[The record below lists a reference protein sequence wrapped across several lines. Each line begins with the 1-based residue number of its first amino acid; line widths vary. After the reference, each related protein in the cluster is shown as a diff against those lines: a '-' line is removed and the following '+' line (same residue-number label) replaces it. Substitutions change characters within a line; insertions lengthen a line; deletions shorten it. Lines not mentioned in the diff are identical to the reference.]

1 MSATATATNRRKI
14 NGGYSIHKT
23 AREMR
28 LDPIKAT
35 FAVFAIIAL
44 ILLIALFAFCTEV
57 RGQGKAPG
65 INNGQ
70 CIPIPTMID
79 IVKNRFKETIV
90 FKGTNNRGEMVLIAH
105 NPLTKSWT
113 ALNSYG
119 EQFFCVV
126 AFGADGLVMPEVEH
140 GRDSKLKPN

>member
-1 MSATATATNRRKI
+1 MKP
-14 NGGYSIHKT
+14 
-23 AREMR
+23 
-28 LDPIKAT
+28 DPIKPILVI
-35 FAVFAIIAL
+35 FIIS
-44 ILLIALFAFCTEV
+44 LFAFYTEV
-57 RGQGKAPG
+57 RGQEKAPG
-65 INNGQ
+65 VNNGQ

-79 IVKNRFKETIV
+79 IVKNRFKETVV

-119 EQFFCVV
+119 GQFLCVV
-126 AFGADGLVMPEVEH
+126 AFGSEGLVMPELED

>member
-1 MSATATATNRRKI
+1 MTIATVINRGKKSDR
-14 NGGYSIHKT
+14 NTVHPT
-23 AREMR
+23 ARKMKP
-28 LDPIKAT
+28 DPIKAT
-35 FAVFAIIAL
+35 FVIFIIIAL

-57 RGQGKAPG
+57 RGHVKAPG

-79 IVKNRFKETIV
+79 IIKNRFKETVV

-119 EQFFCVV
+119 GQFLCVV
-126 AFGADGLVMPEVEH
+126 AFGSEGLVMPELED